1 MTVIEVT
8 NLHKRYRDLIAVE
21 DVSFT
26 VERGEIFG
34 IVGRNG
40 AGKTTTVE
48 CVGGLRRP
56 DGGSIRV
63 LGMPPHDQRVRQ
75 RLGFQ
80 LQETQLHDRIKVG
93 EAMRLFSAFYAEPA
107 DWRELVEAVGLSDKL
122 RTPYAK
128 LSGGQ
133 KQRLSVAL
141 ALVGRPEVAIL
152 DELTTGLDPEARRDV
167 WGLVRRI
174 RDRGVT
180 VVLVTHLMDEA
191 ERLCDRIAVIH
202 RGRVA
207 ALDSPSG
214 LVARAVVPGVDRP
227 TLEDAVLALTT
238 SERI

>member
-1 MTVIEVT
+1 
-8 NLHKRYRDLIAVE
+8 
-21 DVSFT
+21 
-26 VERGEIFG
+26 
-34 IVGRNG
+34 
-40 AGKTTTVE
+40 
-48 CVGGLRRP
+48 
-56 DGGSIRV
+56 
-63 LGMPPHDQRVRQ
+63 
-75 RLGFQ
+75 
-80 LQETQLHDRIKVG
+80 
-93 EAMRLFSAFYAEPA
+93 
-107 DWRELVEAVGLSDKL
+107 VEAVGLSDKL